1 MEVFGER
8 PSFLGDEEEQVVHMM
23 VDEAMK
29 MEKRRVFLESR
40 RGPLGIRLGASD
52 ISSAI
57 GVNRYIPPVALYERL
72 CAELDGTPMQR
83 DYEKTAPTEHGHRC
97 EPLTSAVME
106 RELGLVAHESVIEMH
121 HSDPEMDT
129 YMSCNIDRHVI
140 GAGEPYERWRR
151 QQLENDSGGDGG
163 DEGSRARAHSR
174 RYRDWIDVEIKSPY
188 SRMLTSMPDAHRV
201 QVLTN
206 MFITG
211 KRMQYYA
218 VGHFPHIEEHKHTHE
233 PRGYPSHPLPPSYRR
248 LDSYDSC
255 LEFACYEVPRD
266 DHLLQTFILPRV
278 FYLFACVLNR
288 SPPPARLYD
297 GEPPHGF
304 SRDFL
309 QSFEWASAD
318 CRRLPDPTKGFELL
332 KVSHFKR
339 CT

>member
-1 MEVFGER
+1 MATGQR
-8 PSFLGDEEEQVVHMM
+8 PSFLGDEEEQIVSMM
-23 VDEAMK
+23 VDEALK
-29 MEKRRVFLESR
+29 TEKRRVFLDSR

-97 EPLTSAVME
+97 EPLTSAVLE
-106 RELGLVAHESVIEMH
+106 RELNVVAHETVIELH
-121 HSDPEMDT
+121 RTDPEMDT

-140 GAGEPYERWRR
+140 GAGEPYERW
-151 QQLENDSGGDGG
+151 LCTEEVGVASNDS
-163 DEGSRARAHSR
+163 RAHSR

-188 SRMLTSMPDAHRV
+188 SRMLGSIPDAHRV

-211 KRMQYYA
+211 KQMQYYA
-218 VGHFPHIEEHKHTHE
+218 IGHFPHLEEHKHAHE
-233 PRGYPSHPLPPSYRR
+233 PRGYASHPTPPSYRR
-248 LDSYDSC
+248 LDSYDTC

-266 DHLLQTFILPRV
+266 EHLLHTFILPRV

-297 GEPPHGF
+297 GEAPHGF

-309 QSFEWASAD
+309 QSFEWTSPSSGN
-318 CRRLPDPTKGFELL
+318 RLPDPTKGFEPI

-339 CT
+339 